1 MENDKQPLKKVS
13 ISQHLPKSNTS
24 ETKPLFE
31 PRPDHEFAFP
41 NPLNKPNL
49 VSAGS
54 KPIAVESKPIR
65 LSEHLPKVKEP
76 TTKVKEPTTNV
87 NVDEV
92 PDGWVKRTYSV
103 AEMLKPISD
112 AEWDEINLN
121 WAATV
126 KASQRKKRPQKFNTT
141 YCFNLSKAQLE
152 ALTTYAKF
160 NNTSKSNCIRKAIT
174 EMLNKGRI

>member
-31 PRPDHEFAFP
+31 PRPVHEFAFP
-41 NPLNKPNL
+41 NPLP
-49 VSAGS
+49 VS
-54 KPIAVESKPIR
+54 
-65 LSEHLPKVKEP
+65 LSNHLPKVKEP
-76 TTKVKEPTTNV
+76 TTNV
-87 NVDEV
+87 VVGEV
-92 PDGWVKRTYSV
+92 PR
-103 AEMLKPISD
+103 EMVRVTFNPMAPITD
-112 AEWDEINLN
+112 AEWDELN
-121 WAATV
+121 RSHMALA
-126 KASQRKKRPQKFNTT
+126 KSLQRKKRPQKYNTT